1 MQNKLNKLE
10 LTWIGKDEERP
21 AIEPRILIE
30 DPTLACGE
38 VETGTLPNGKPWP
51 GNMLIHGDNLLALRA
66 LEQDFTGQIKCIYID
81 PPYNTGHAFDQ
92 YDDNLEHSIWLSLIY
107 ERLVILHKLLSEDGS
122 LWVTLDDC
130 EAHYFKIL
138 CDEIFGRSN
147 FVASTIWQHAVQS
160 KGYPGKFSLHHNYT
174 FCYRKSEKFFLNSL
188 ERTAKHNINYSNPD
202 NDPNGPWRS
211 GDVRNSLLRP
221 NLMYDITT
229 PSGKI
234 IHHPEKGWR
243 FSRETFE
250 QELATGKIKFSDDE
264 TRIIRK
270 IYLKDQQGRVP
281 ETLWFAE
288 EVGTTREANS
298 EIKTLHLPESF
309 DTPKPERLIERVIQL
324 ATQESDIV
332 LDSFLGSGT
341 TASVALKMKRRWIG
355 VELGTHAYT
364 VCRPRLVKV
373 VEGEQ
378 GGISKA
384 QQWQGGGGFKFYE
397 LAPSLLNEDK
407 HGNFVINKAYNA
419 DMLAAAMAKQ
429 EGFTY
434 QPSKE
439 EYWKQG
445 FSSEHD
451 YIFTTTEFLT
461 VESLQHLYEQMKE
474 NESLLICCTQFQS
487 ECNNRYP
494 NITLKKIPKM
504 LLGRCEFGRD
514 DYSLNIVSLPNIEDD
529 ELCDIDTKETMN
541 YNESEVN
548 PRIINSQSPSL
559 FD

>member
-1 MQNKLNKLE
+1 MKLNKLE

-30 DPTLACGE
+30 DSALACGE
-38 VETGTLPNGKPWP
+38 VETAMLPNGKLWP

-66 LEQDFTGQIKCIYID
+66 LEQDFAGQIKCIYID

-92 YDDNLEHSIWLSLIY
+92 YEDNLEHSIWLSLIY

-138 CDEIFGRSN
+138 CDEVFGRSN

-174 FCYRKSEKFFLNSL
+174 FCYRKSDKFVLNSL

-202 NDPNGPWRS
+202 NDSNGPWRS

-229 PSGKI
+229 PSGNI

-250 QELATGKIKFSDDE
+250 QELSIGKIKFSEDE

-270 IYLKDQQGRVP
+270 IYLKDQRGRVP

-298 EIKTLHLPESF
+298 EIKILDLPETF

-324 ATQESDIV
+324 ATTDGDIV

-341 TASVALKMKRRWIG
+341 TAAVAHKMGRRWIG
-355 VELGTHAYT
+355 VELGNHAYS
-364 VCRPRLVKV
+364 VCRPRLIKV
-373 VEGEQ
+373 IDGEQ

-384 QQWQGGGGFKFYE
+384 QNWQGGGGFKFYE
-397 LAPSLLNEDK
+397 LAPSLLNIDK
-407 HGNFVINKAYNA
+407 HGQFVINKAYNA

-434 QPSKE
+434 QPSTE
-439 EYWKQG
+439 QYWKQG

-451 YIFTTTEFLT
+451 FIFTTTQLITAEMLET
-461 VESLQHLYEQMKE
+461 IHDQLGED
-474 NESLLICCTQFQS
+474 ESLLICCTKFQP
-487 ECNNRYP
+487 ECRNKFP
-494 NITLKKIPKM
+494 NITIKKIPKV
-504 LLGRCEFGRD
+504 LLDTCEFDHD
-514 DYSLNIVSLPNIEDD
+514 DYSLNIVSVPPIDNEEWDEADSEDYVNSDDYTSVDEPN
-529 ELCDIDTKETMN
+529 
-541 YNESEVN
+541 
-548 PRIINSQSPSL
+548 L
-559 FD
+559 FNQ